1 MLVLQKTRQMGTDYQ
16 KTTALLLAFGS
27 LLFVVAAFLPYS
39 RVFAEPDPEKKLA
52 IIMEMKKMWAIG
64 QVFFGL
70 GAMVTV
76 IALGLQSYGFRDIA
90 FAGWSHLGIL
100 LMLIG
105 TLLWCWHLWERTVQP
120 EAFAK
125 GWHTPYL
132 FVSYSMLTQAG
143 LVLVGILL
151 LKSPVADWVGW
162 MFILGAGVFF
172 LLMLIFKDMPPFVYY
187 VLTMIAAVV
196 LFTCAD

>member
-1 MLVLQKTRQMGTDYQ
+1 MVIQIIEQMGTAFQ

-27 LLFVVAAFLPYS
+27 LLFLVAAFLPYS
-39 RVFAEPDPEKKLA
+39 RVFVEPDPEKKLA

-76 IALGLQSYGFRDIA
+76 IALGFQSYGFRDIA
-90 FAGWSHLGIL
+90 FARWSHLGIL
-100 LMLIG
+100 LMFIG
-105 TLLWCWHLWERTVQP
+105 TLLWCWHLWERIVQP

-125 GWHTPYL
+125 GLHTPYL
-132 FVSYSMLTQAG
+132 FLLYSMLTQAG

-151 LKSPVADWVGW
+151 LKSPVVNWVGW
-162 MFILGAGVFF
+162 MFIIGAGVFF

-187 VLTMIAAVV
+187 VLTMIASVV
-196 LFTCAD
+196 LFTGAD